1 MEISVY
7 EKFKALS
14 EKKRMSAIDKM
25 EIEEVAQAYG
35 LTINKNC
42 PNCYRDTALQI
53 ALANKPAS
61 EPAEEGEW
69 ELYPDVDITIESY
82 RFGHLHIC
90 QKNCNPANVKLW
102 LEAGVPLR
110 YFKKY
115 PHNDDN
121 K

>member
-1 MEISVY
+1 MKNSIY

-14 EKKRMSAIDKM
+14 EKKRMTAQEKA

-42 PNCYRDTALQI
+42 PNCYRDAALQI

-61 EPAEEGEW
+61 VPAEDDEW

-82 RFGHLHIC
+82 RFGKLHVC
-90 QKNCNPANVKLW
+90 PKNCTPANVKVW
-102 LEAGVPLR
+102 RDAGVPLR

-115 PHNDDN
+115 PHDDDN